1 MTTTVHERQQPDSA
15 RYPAQADFGGH
26 GNVTSESGS
35 WRAVEDRSPASRTG
49 IWVGL
54 AAITMTFAAFTSA
67 MVVRQGSS
75 TDWRHFALPSV
86 LYLNTAILLTSSVT
100 LELARQRVRWLARG
114 LQATSPSSSFF
125 YLFTAIHAIHVLGG
139 LAGLMVVVWRFSRPV
154 PTLRLSTVST
164 VSYYWHFMDLLWVYL
179 LFLLWTRI

>member
-35 WRAVEDRSPASRTG
+35 WRAVEDRAPASRTG

-100 LELARQRVRWLARG
+100 LELARQRVGSRIAAALRDSVALAVCDSGTR
-114 LQATSPSSSFF
+114 LVVRRRP
-125 YLFTAIHAIHVLGG
+125 ICG
-139 LAGLMVVVWRFSRPV
+139 LAQAEVGGAIPGDQ
-154 PTLRLSTVST
+154 PQ
-164 VSYYWHFMDLLWVYL
+164 
-179 LFLLWTRI
+179 